1 MSQDMSLPPSPRVL
15 FGAAYYHEYQ
25 LTDRLD
31 ADLDLMAAAG
41 MSLIRVGESVWST
54 WEPSDG
60 EFDLDWLQPVVDGAR
75 QRGISVIVG
84 TPTYAVPL
92 WLARRYPEIAAER
105 STGVPVPWG
114 ARQEIDYTHPA
125 FRFHAERVIRAILGR
140 YAGHPAVIG
149 VQVDNE
155 PGLELFCNRGV
166 FERFV
171 DTLRA
176 RYGEVSRL
184 NDAWG
189 LTYWSHRLSTWADL
203 WRPDGNASPQYD
215 LAWRRFQAG
224 LTTEFISWQAQIA
237 REYTTGSQFVT
248 TCISYSRPAVEDD
261 KLAAPLD
268 VTAANLYYAMQ
279 DGLARAG
286 ESKAAGDSQ
295 GWASTGVESLYRMA
309 DRAFSSRQAP
319 FLVTETNAAAIGGPE
334 MNYPPYDG
342 QLRQAAWALV
352 SRGARAVEYWHWHTL
367 HYGAETDWGGV
378 LPHSLRPGRIYR
390 EASRIGSELA
400 RAGDLV
406 TDLEPGADV
415 AMVYSFPSKWAMQF
429 APPLAGP
436 SGSPDS
442 GSYERIFGSFYEG
455 VLDARQQVRILHA
468 SQLSA
473 LGADALVTRFPVL
486 YAPGLYIA
494 EDDVL
499 DLLAAYAHA
508 GGHLV
513 IGIRTGYGDAEA
525 RARPEVAPG
534 RLSAAAGVTYGEYSN
549 LTGELSVT
557 AAAGSPLHVPADA
570 RATGWADGLELA
582 GAEALVSYS
591 HPHFGRWPAIT
602 THRFGAGRATYVGTV
617 PNRSLAAA
625 LAAWASPAGASD
637 PWLETPPSVTCT
649 SARNRNGQ
657 LLRFIHNW
665 SWEEVSLAVPV
676 PVKDVLSDARLAA
689 SERLTLGPWDV
700 KVLLEDRKDVRQ

>member
-1 MSQDMSLPPSPRVL
+1 MSLPPLPRVL

-31 ADLDLMAAAG
+31 TDLDLMAAAG
-41 MSLIRVGESVWST
+41 MSVIRVGESVWST

-60 EFDLDWLQPVVDGAR
+60 EFDLDWLQPVVDGAM

-84 TPTYAVPL
+84 TPTYAVPP

-105 STGVPVPWG
+105 RTGVPVPWG

-125 FRFHAERVIRAILGR
+125 FRFHAERVIRAVLGR

-155 PGLELFCNRGV
+155 PGLELLHNRGV

-176 RYGEVSRL
+176 RYGDVGRL

-189 LTYWSHRLSTWADL
+189 LTYWSHRLTTWADL
-203 WRPDGNASPQYD
+203 WRPDGNTFPQYD
-215 LAWRRFQAG
+215 LAWRRFQAD
-224 LTTEFISWQAQIA
+224 LTTEFIGWQARIA
-237 REYTTGSQFVT
+237 REYTTGGQFVT
-248 TCISYSRPAVEDD
+248 TCVAYSRPAVEDD
-261 KLAAPLD
+261 KLTAALD
-268 VTAANLYYAMQ
+268 VTAGNLYYAVQ
-279 DGLARAG
+279 DGLARGPEPTVA
-286 ESKAAGDSQ
+286 AAGNSQ
-295 GWASTGVESLYRMA
+295 GWASTGVPSLYIQA

-319 FLVTETNAAAIGGPE
+319 FLVTETDAASIGGPA

-342 QLRQAAWALV
+342 QLRQAAWAMV

-367 HYGAETDWGGV
+367 HYGTETYWGGV

-390 EASRIGSELA
+390 EVSRIGRELA
-400 RAGDLV
+400 QAGDLV

-415 AMVYSFPSKWAMQF
+415 AMVYSLPSKWAMQF

-442 GSYERIFGSFYEG
+442 GSYERIFRSFYDG
-455 VLDARQQVRILHA
+455 ALDAGLQVRILHA

-473 LGADALVTRFPVL
+473 LGADDLATRFPVL
-486 YAPGLYIA
+486 YAPGLYVA
-494 EDDVL
+494 EDDAL

-508 GGHLV
+508 GGHLI

-525 RARPEVAPG
+525 RARPETAPG
-534 RLSAAAGVTYGEYSN
+534 RLSGAAGVTYEEYSN

-557 AAAGSPLHVPADA
+557 ATAGSPLRVPAEA

-582 GAEALVSYS
+582 GAEALVTYS
-591 HPHFGRWPAIT
+591 HPHFGRWPAVT
-602 THRFGAGRATYVGTV
+602 THRYGAGRVTYVGTV
-617 PNRSLAAA
+617 PNRPLAAA
-625 LAAWASPAGASD
+625 LAAWASPAGASGSW
-637 PWLETPPSVTCT
+637 PETPPSVTCT
-649 SARNRNGQ
+649 SAQNRNGQ

-665 SWEEVSLAVPV
+665 SGEEASLPIPV
-676 PVKDVLSDARLAA
+676 PVKDVLSDIRLAA
-689 SERLTLGPWDV
+689 GDRLTLGPWDV
-700 KVLLEDRKDVRQ
+700 KVLLEHGKDEEQ